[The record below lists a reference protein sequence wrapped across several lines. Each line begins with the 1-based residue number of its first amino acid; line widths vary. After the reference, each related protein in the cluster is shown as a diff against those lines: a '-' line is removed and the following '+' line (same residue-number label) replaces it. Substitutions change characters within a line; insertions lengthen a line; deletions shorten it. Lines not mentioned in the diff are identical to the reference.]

1 MIIPDTWT
9 SKTFKRAAQRHY
21 ITCSHLLEK
30 IEYTQKD
37 KQPHVI
43 TNIYYLSGYILECI
57 FKYYILEQNH
67 FKGKLTINDLE
78 SMKLKTHNINDL
90 WTRIGYGFPK
100 KDFKWSDISK
110 KWDVMVRYDCN
121 IIDANELKEHFEDTV
136 KPIYLKIQ
144 EQY

>member
-9 SKTFKRAAQRHY
+9 SKTFKRAAQRHF
-21 ITCSHLLEK
+21 ITCCHLLEK
-30 IEYTQKD
+30 VEHTQKD

-57 FKYYILEQNH
+57 LKYYILEQNH

-90 WTRIGYGFPK
+90 WKRIEYSFPK
-100 KDFKWSDISK
+100 KEFKWSNISK
-110 KWDVMVRYDCN
+110 KWDVMVRYDCDN
-121 IIDANELKEHFEDTV
+121 IAATELKQHFEDTV